1 MQFNKVETLPK
12 IGYSI
17 LVVLLLTA
25 CGNPKGI
32 ASKLIDG
39 NYVFVGSD
47 DKTDGVRLCPE
58 ITIDNLSVEAKKR
71 EPLECTEGEVII
83 PKDQVEQKLEFF
95 EMRAVRNCT
104 MMTCGDGNKKYRE
117 VWCNP
122 HC

>member
-1 MQFNKVETLPK
+1 MK

-25 CGNPKGI
+25 CGDPREI
-32 ASKLIDG
+32 ASKLVGED
-39 NYVFVGSD
+39 YVLVSSD
-47 DKTDGVRLCPE
+47 DKTGGARLCPKV
-58 ITIDNLSVEAKKR
+58 TIDNLSVEAKKR
-71 EPLECTEGEVII
+71 ESLECTEGEVII
-83 PKDQVEQKLEFF
+83 PKDQMEQKLGFL

-104 MMTCGDGNKKYRE
+104 MTTCGDGNRKWRQ